1 MKTFLKILGVLF
13 LAFVLYISYM
23 IAFPVSPK
31 ETVNYSSDN
40 SDFEVVYSRPFKNGR
55 LIFGSEQEGALVP
68 FRNYWRTGANAATT
82 FETSND
88 ILFNNEI
95 VKAGKYRLYTIP
107 NVGTW
112 KVVLNSEADKF
123 LAISEPDYSKD
134 VLVTKVSSNANLKES
149 LEQFTIDFEKDSTGL
164 KMNLKW
170 DRTLVSIPIYDKIKR
185 VLPII
190 TE

>member
-1 MKTFLKILGVLF
+1 MKTFLKILGALF

-40 SDFEVVYSRPFKNGR
+40 SDFEVIYSRPFKNGR
-55 LIFGSEQEGALVP
+55 LIFGSQEEGALVP
-68 FRNYWRTGANAATT
+68 FQNYWRTGANAATT
-82 FETSND
+82 FETSSD

-134 VLVTKVSSNANLKES
+134 VLATKVSSNANLKES
-149 LEQFTIDFEKDSTGL
+149 VEQFTIDFEKDSTGL